1 VIRLKAG
8 VLISAALGIVCLRTF
23 PAAGADPQIQALKSK
38 ILQLES
44 RIEALEAKLGTG
56 SSSASTV
63 STSHGAGNRPVP
75 TRTSDPRSPVDVDL
89 ITKKLHRDDS
99 ENMLGLLMQLK
110 NIGGKDLNSI
120 DGDLIVRNTDTG
132 DELEFAVSIVK
143 FIAAGD
149 SATWYGGPPYEPGS
163 REHQA
168 ILNGR
173 KSDVRIMLRPREI
186 VYTDGSR
193 EVVSK
198 N

>member
-1 VIRLKAG
+1 MIRLKAG

-38 ILQLES
+38 IQQLES

-56 SSSASTV
+56 GSSTSTV
-63 STSHGAGNRPVP
+63 STSHGAGNKPAP
-75 TRTSDPRSPVDVDL
+75 TRTSDLRSPVDVNL

-99 ENMLGLLMQLK
+99 ESMLGLLMQLK

-120 DGDLIVRNTDTG
+120 DGDLVVRNTDTG

-149 SATWYGGPPYEPGS
+149 STTWYGGPPYESGS

-168 ILNGR
+168 ILNGH
-173 KSDVRIMLRPREI
+173 KSDVRITLLPREI